1 MYRWTLDR
9 GPRFPTT
16 RASRRGQWA
25 VDSGQEL
32 ELKTTTTTPKNQL
45 ARSSEPEAPEHL
57 NSDRGSSSRCTDR
70 PNDLLA
76 AVWSQSIV
84 RVVGVVVERR
94 PLAVLRS
101 AVSCV
106 AAVAALFQAVI
117 ELCPLAKWI

>member
-1 MYRWTLDR
+1 V
-9 GPRFPTT
+9 G
-16 RASRRGQWA
+16 
-25 VDSGQEL
+25 SGQEL

-57 NSDRGSSSRCTDR
+57 NSVGSRVLISRCTDI

-76 AVWSQSIV
+76 AVWSQLPIV
-84 RVVGVVVERR
+84 RMVGVVVERR

-106 AAVAALFQAVI
+106 AAVAALFEAVI
-117 ELCPLAKWI
+117 ELCPLAMWI